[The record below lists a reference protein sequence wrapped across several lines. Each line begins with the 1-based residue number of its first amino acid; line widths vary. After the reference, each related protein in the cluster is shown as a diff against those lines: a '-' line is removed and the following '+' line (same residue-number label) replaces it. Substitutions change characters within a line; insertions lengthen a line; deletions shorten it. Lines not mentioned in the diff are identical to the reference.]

1 MKQELRVALLL
12 GLLSGCTTT
21 PPTIGDP
28 APQLADRRK
37 EQAYQ
42 EIFEKFS
49 DRAEVYDGFDT
60 RIFAAATFQSAEFRE
75 ARVQRRAEFQFLPK
89 PRVEELLAAERA
101 EETQFNVFHMGVH
114 VNDPKFED
122 FSFPKTSIWRIVL
135 LTPVGEVEPVSVERI
150 GRATLN
156 MRAFYP
162 YLGEFWVAYKV
173 RFPKALKDGTPIIPD
188 SASHVTLRLAS
199 ALGHAE
205 LRVHAH

>member
-1 MKQELRVALLL
+1 VKQGLRVALLL

-42 EIFEKFS
+42 DILEKFS
-49 DRAEVYDGFDT
+49 DRAEVYDGFE
-60 RIFAAATFQSAEFRE
+60 S
-75 ARVQRRAEFQFLPK
+75 
-89 PRVEELLAAERA
+89 RVEELLAAERA
-101 EETQFNVFHMGVH
+101 EDTQFNEFHMGVH

-122 FSFPKTSIWRIVL
+122 FAFPRTSIWRIVL

-150 GRATLN
+150 GRSTLD

-162 YLGEFWVAYKV
+162 YLGVFWVAYKV
-173 RFPKALKDGTPIIPD
+173 RFPKVLKDGTPIIPP

>member
-1 MKQELRVALLL
+1 VKQGLRVALLL

-28 APQLADRRK
+28 APQLTDRRK

-42 EIFEKFS
+42 EIFEKFT

-60 RIFAAATFQSAEFRE
+60 RIFAAATFQSAAFRE
-75 ARVQRRAEFQFLPK
+75 ARVQRQAEFQFLPK
-89 PRVEELLAAERA
+89 PRVEELLTTERA
-101 EETQFNVFHMGVH
+101 EETQFNEFHMGVH

-122 FSFPKTSIWRIVL
+122 FAIPKKSIWRIVL

-150 GRATLN
+150 GRSTLD

-162 YLGEFWVAYKV
+162 YLGVFWVAYKV
-173 RFPKALKDGTPIIPD
+173 RFPKVLKDGTPIIPE
-188 SASHVTLRLAS
+188 SASHVTMRLAS

-205 LRVHAH
+205 LRVHAR